1 MDIIAERRMF
11 AKTIMDSDAFLDMP
25 LSTQCLYFHL
35 SMRADDDGFINNPKK
50 IQRMIGCAD
59 DDLKLLIMKKFI
71 IPFESGI
78 VVIKHWKIHNYIRN
92 DRYKPTI
99 YQEEVQKLD
108 IKENGTYTFKKNIPL
123 ILDTDGIPNG
133 YQMETQVR
141 LGKVS
146 IGKDNNIPLKKESK
160 IFTIDDKEYLLA
172 KYLSKQISERLS
184 KPLREEKDL
193 QKWSTDFEKMV
204 RLDKLDI
211 NEIKEV
217 LMFSQK
223 NKFWQNNILSASK
236 FRKQYLTLL
245 SQMLS
250 DDKKGGEDSGKYG
263 NRIQFNVPK
272 VEREDTIES
281 YEDLGLI

>member
-1 MDIIAERRMF
+1 MF

-25 LSTQCLYFHL
+25 LSTQALYFHL

-71 IPFESGI
+71 IPFDSGI
-78 VVIKHWKIHNYIRN
+78 VVIKHWKIHNYIRK
-92 DRYKPTI
+92 DRYSETV
-99 YQEEVQKLD
+99 YQEEKNMLTE
-108 IKENGTYTFKKNIPL
+108 KENGVYSLIENVGLPL
-123 ILDTDGIPNG
+123 GNHNDTQRLP
-133 YQMETQVR
+133 QVR

-146 IGKDNNIPLKKESK
+146 IDKEKNIPFKKEPNIFSK
-160 IFTIDDKEYLLA
+160 DDKEYLLA
-172 KYLSKQISERLS
+172 EYLSNQISKRLN
-184 KPLREEKDL
+184 KPPKEEKDL
-193 QKWSTDFEKMV
+193 LKWSADFEKMV

-217 LMFSQK
+217 LIFSQK
-223 NKFWQNNILSASK
+223 NNFWQNNILSAKK
-236 FRKQYLTLL
+236 FREKYLTLL

-250 DDKKGGEDSGKYG
+250 EDKKGGEDSGKYG

-272 VEREDTIES
+272 VEREDTGES
-281 YEDLGLI
+281 CEDLGLI